1 MIHHILLPLEER
13 GRVLKPLNRSVN
25 AILAREEAFHLG
37 GSDSIDNVHLLGD
50 VGGGEGG
57 YDGVYAGED
66 LDEGAVG
73 VVRLD
78 DGSAVEICVAG
89 RGAAEDGDGKVGFEE
104 GSDEVWA
111 EVASTLFE

>member
-1 MIHHILLPLEER
+1 MIHYILLRLKD
-13 GRVLKPLNRSVN
+13 GSYVLDRLAGSVN
-25 AILAREEAFHLG
+25 AKLTREEALHLG
-37 GSDSIDNVHLLGD
+37 GSDSVDDGLLRGD

-57 YDGVYAGED
+57 YDGVLAGED
-66 LDEGAVG
+66 VHEGAVG